1 MKNKKYPK
9 IDGFY
14 KYKDK
19 IEEDWIN
26 NLALHNQVVV
36 NQIQ

>member
-1 MKNKKYPK
+1 MQ
-9 IDGFY
+9 IDGCES

-26 NLALHNQVVV
+26 NLALHSGGKQTNQ
-36 NQIQ
+36 